1 MRLSQKN
8 ERGFSLLLALLLP
21 LFLIAGLGWAL
32 ARSSWLARGWPNGV
46 SELTVKLLVPALLL
60 NGAYTNGISASIS
73 WQLLCA
79 FYLPL
84 VAVFLLY
91 AHGWRRGAGAA
102 PRALAATYSNN
113 AFVGIPVLVQ
123 TVGNDSLRYAF
134 PIIAFHSLVGFSLYY
149 LCARGDAGAH
159 RGRGGKLGASLL
171 AALKNPIVASLFIG
185 FALNLGGVDLP
196 APVRQLLAM
205 LAGAALPC
213 ALLALGASLA
223 TLAPQRGGETV
234 LVAATKLLLLPLL
247 VWLLAR
253 HGFGLAPEA
262 VKVLVLLSA
271 CPVGINAALVV
282 KADGKDAGMVG
293 SAILL
298 SSILCMATIPL
309 WLWFLH

>member
-1 MRLSQKN
+1 M
-8 ERGFSLLLALLLP
+8 LLALLLP

-32 ARSSWLARGWPNGV
+32 ARSRWLAPGWPHGV

-91 AHGWRRGAGAA
+91 AFGWRRDTNAA

-123 TVGNDSLRYAF
+123 TFGTDSLRYAF
-134 PIIAFHSLVGFSLYY
+134 PVIAFHSLVGFSLYY
-149 LCARGDAGAH
+149 LCARGAGGPG
-159 RGRGGKLGASLL
+159 GRGGKLGAALL

-205 LAGAALPC
+205 LSNAALPC

-223 TLAPQRGGETV
+223 TLAPQRGGETM
-234 LVAATKLLLLPLL
+234 LVVATKLLLLPLL

-253 HGFGLAPEA
+253 HVFGLPPAS
-262 VKVLVLLSA
+262 VSVLVLLSA

-282 KADGKDAGMVG
+282 KADGRDAGMVS